1 MRRRRSAADRQEV
14 KMNFFQKA
22 KQWIMEGSVEE
33 GEASTD
39 EGRLPTEG
47 EFVSFYRTIAL
58 EIQADIDYEKDFTY
72 TLHESSAVI
81 QRFSPKKYAD
91 RINEYFRERGVYKK
105 SPFDGSVMQ
114 LLLIILAPP
123 MDADIRL
130 NREIRIHLFNAV
142 LKETSRRTKENLP
155 ALIRAIYDKVRFS
168 GTSLHGIEQTE
179 ILDLLR
185 GSASQFE
192 VELKIGGGPEQ
203 TGPGRERQPVGSKP
217 GRGPESSGKK
227 PAAAA
232 DGSAQF
238 GSAAR
243 AGEFAQFG
251 SGAGAE
257 HAELNKTLPADLLQ
271 VLGIRTHKDFDRVFK
286 RFSTPEFW
294 TTSIL
299 ELVLILVLVI
309 YKEPLISLLGANLA
323 EAALDSEAAAGA
335 DIVVIAIN
343 ALLIL
348 MIAHLFFRAVRYAG
362 VAARRRQLKQLFAGL
377 EKKGYFHRT
386 EAEAAVKTL
395 FGNEKLFF

>member
-1 MRRRRSAADRQEV
+1 
-14 KMNFFQKA
+14 MNIFQKA
-22 KQWIMEGSVEE
+22 MKWIMEGSVEE
-33 GEASTD
+33 SQASTD

-47 EFVSFYRTIAL
+47 EFVRFYRTIAL

-123 MDADIRL
+123 VDADIRL
-130 NREIRIHLFNAV
+130 NREIRIHLFNSV

-179 ILDLLR
+179 LLDLLR

-203 TGPGRERQPVGSKP
+203 AGPGRERQPGGSKP
-217 GRGPESSGKK
+217 GRGPEPSGKK

-232 DGSAQF
+232 DGSAQ
-238 GSAAR
+238 S
-243 AGEFAQFG
+243 G
-251 SGAGAE
+251 SGAAAE
-257 HAELNKTLPADLLQ
+257 HAGLNKTLPADLLQ

-294 TTSIL
+294 NTSIL
-299 ELVLILVLVI
+299 ELVLIIILVI

-323 EAALDSEAAAGA
+323 EAALNSEAAVGA
-335 DIVVIAIN
+335 
-343 ALLIL
+343 
-348 MIAHLFFRAVRYAG
+348 
-362 VAARRRQLKQLFAGL
+362 
-377 EKKGYFHRT
+377 
-386 EAEAAVKTL
+386 
-395 FGNEKLFF
+395 